1 MVNARVTA
9 AGVLAR
15 CAGAASRVTR
25 QGGGT
30 TMPGHVFLRLAPG
43 GLSELAAKLTDGIVA
58 VSATNG
64 KTTTS
69 AMLTAIV
76 GADHAV
82 CRNGAGANLVT
93 GIATTLVNRP
103 RGATLGVL
111 EVDEAALT
119 EVTRQLSPSVIV
131 LGNLFRDQLDRHGEL
146 EMVAD
151 RWRELVATLP
161 PSTTLVL
168 GADDP
173 VIDGLAGDRANVVR
187 FGIDD
192 PNVSLGAQ
200 DAAADSTFCVR
211 CGSAYVYDEMYLGH
225 LGSYRCP
232 RGDHQRGTLDI
243 VARHVRTDGIRGT
256 TFRLDAPDGSC
267 EVSLPLPGLYNVEN
281 ALGAIAAAYVLGTPT
296 AVAAGRLAQ
305 FNAAFG
311 RFERI
316 AIGDRE
322 AVLLLFKNPTGA
334 NEALRAIA
342 DDVAGAQVVLALN
355 DRIADGRDISWIWDI
370 DFEGA
375 LTTAAQITCSGT
387 RAAELAVRL
396 RYSDVSP
403 DRVTT
408 QAVTEVAL
416 DAAVEATAADGR
428 IFVLA
433 TYTAMLDLHGVLAD
447 RGLTQRFWQEQV

>member
-1 MVNARVTA
+1 
-9 AGVLAR
+9 
-15 CAGAASRVTR
+15 
-25 QGGGT
+25 
-30 TMPGHVFLRLAPG
+30 MPGHVFLRLAPDG
-43 GLSELAAKLTDGIVA
+43 MSDLAVELTDGIVA

-64 KTTTS
+64 KTTSS

-76 GADHAV
+76 GPDYTV
-82 CRNGAGANLVT
+82 CRNAAGANLVT

-103 RGATLGVL
+103 RGATLGIL
-111 EVDEAALT
+111 EVDEAALPG
-119 EVTRQLSPSVIV
+119 VTRQIAPTVMV

-151 RWRELVATLP
+151 RWRELVATLA

-192 PNVSLGAQ
+192 PSVSLGAQ

-232 RGDHQRGTLDI
+232 RGDHQRGTLDV

-281 ALGAIAAAYVLGTPT
+281 ALGAIAAAYVLGVPT

-316 AIGDRE
+316 AVGERE
-322 AVLLLFKNPTGA
+322 LVLLLFKNPTGA
-334 NEALRAIA
+334 NEALRAIT

-375 LTTAAQITCSGT
+375 LTTAAHVTCSGT

-403 DRVTT
+403 ERMTT
-408 QAVTEVAL
+408 EIVAEVAF
-416 DAAVEATAADGR
+416 DEAVEATAAGGR

-433 TYTAMLDLHGVLAD
+433 TYTAMLELHGVLAV
-447 RGLTQRFWQEQV
+447 RGLTQPFWQEQI